1 MNTEQ
6 HEHRISQIIREA
18 CEEVGVELKSEPFM
32 DANDELHIGNTYD
45 RASAVLRK
53 RERWAALS
61 ALSYWAAG
69 ATTGALFAAD
79 INILIFIPAF
89 GTTLALS
96 GVCLYNLL
104 AWSRREPI
112 SENDLHWHI
121 KSALTNKGYVVE
133 FSGHQMR
140 VWWRE

>member
-45 RASAVLRK
+45 RASTVLKK
-53 RERWAALS
+53 RERWSNAVMLSFWATGGATGTMAAYQVALWVFLTVIVALSVLS
-61 ALSYWAAG
+61 ALCSYK
-69 ATTGALFAAD
+69 
-79 INILIFIPAF
+79 
-89 GTTLALS
+89 
-96 GVCLYNLL
+96 LY
-104 AWSRREPI
+104 AWMHREPI